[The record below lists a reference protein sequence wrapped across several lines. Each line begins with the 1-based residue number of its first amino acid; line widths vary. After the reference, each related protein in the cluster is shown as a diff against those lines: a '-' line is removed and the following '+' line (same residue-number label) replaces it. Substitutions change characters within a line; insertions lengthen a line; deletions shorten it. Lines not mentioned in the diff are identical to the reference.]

1 MQPKIR
7 RVSFN
12 KRSNVNGSS
21 ASDTDLSWP
30 EKLSTSRLIR
40 QILFFFF
47 FLYHTPNIKCFFA
60 CLNHGFF
67 YLTNHGVPE
76 ELMKRVFKESK
87 NLFSFPL
94 DEKMV
99 MVRRGFR
106 GYSPLYDEKGDSK
119 EIFTFGSS
127 EGVLGQH
134 YPNKWLSEGKKKF
147 TFCRYGGQPWNATI
161 KVLDVGKKLLG
172 LVALALD
179 LEENFF
185 ERLGAFNDQ
194 AAVVRLLLYSGE
206 LNSSEEE
213 EEEETCGASAHSDFR
228 MLTLLATDMEF
239 QGFKFVGIKIKNQM
253 FEKIAFIVNI
263 RDLMERWTNGLFRYT
278 TKSVSVGEERY
289 SVAVFLDPDPN
300 CVVECLESCFS
311 ETSPPRFPLVR
322 TSDYFHDR
330 FSQSLISR
338 LCLINKKT
346 CVLCHQKLGSFCCLY
361 VVDKP

>member
-134 YPNKWLSEGKKKF
+134 YPNKWLSEDLLPLWRP
-147 TFCRYGGQPWNATI
+147 TMERYY
-161 KVLDVGKKLLG
+161 KSVKLLG

-239 QGFKFVGIKIKNQM
+239 QGFN
-253 FEKIAFIVNI
+253 AFIVNI
-263 RDLMERWTNGLFRYT
+263 RDLMERWTNGLFRST
-278 TKSVSVGEERY
+278 MHR
-289 SVAVFLDPDPN
+289 VAVFLDPDPN

>member
-40 QILFFFF
+40 Q
-47 FLYHTPNIKCFFA
+47 A

-134 YPNKWLSEGKKKF
+134 YPNKWLSEDLLPLWRP
-147 TFCRYGGQPWNATI
+147 TMERYY
-161 KVLDVGKKLLG
+161 KSVVRDVGKKLLG

-253 FEKIAFIVNI
+253 FEK
-263 RDLMERWTNGLFRYT
+263 M
-278 TKSVSVGEERY
+278 S
-289 SVAVFLDPDPN
+289 
-300 CVVECLESCFS
+300 LELKVLLLSTS
-311 ETSPPRFPLVR
+311 ETSWRDGLMGFSGTQQKFHSFISGHYIDFK
-322 TSDYFHDR
+322 TSLLCAFYRSTMHRVCQLEKNVTRWLYF
-330 FSQSLISR
+330 
-338 LCLINKKT
+338 
-346 CVLCHQKLGSFCCLY
+346 
-361 VVDKP
+361 

>member
-1 MQPKIR
+1 MGPKPVNKILRPEKNTQPKIR

-12 KRSNVNGSS
+12 RRSNVNGSS

-40 QILFFFF
+40 Q
-47 FLYHTPNIKCFFA
+47 A

-134 YPNKWLSEGKKKF
+134 YPNKWPSEGKKK
-147 TFCRYGGQPWNATI
+147 
-161 KVLDVGKKLLG
+161 DVGKKLLG
-172 LVALALD
+172 LVALALE

-239 QGFKFVGIKIKNQM
+239 QGFN
-253 FEKIAFIVNI
+253 AFIVNI
-263 RDLMERWTNGLFRYT
+263 RDLMERWTNGLFRST
-278 TKSVSVGEERY
+278 MHRVLSVGEERY

-346 CVLCHQKLGSFCCLY
+346 CVLCHQKLGSFCCL
-361 VVDKP
+361 

>member
-106 GYSPLYDEKGDSK
+106 GYSPL
-119 EIFTFGSS
+119 
-127 EGVLGQH
+127 
-134 YPNKWLSEGKKKF
+134 
-147 TFCRYGGQPWNATI
+147 
-161 KVLDVGKKLLG
+161 DVGKKLLG

-239 QGFKFVGIKIKNQM
+239 QGFN
-253 FEKIAFIVNI
+253 AFIVNI
-263 RDLMERWTNGLFRYT
+263 RDLMERWTNGLFRST
-278 TKSVSVGEERY
+278 MHRVCQLEKNVTRSRPKLCCGVLGE
-289 SVAVFLDPDPN
+289 L
-300 CVVECLESCFS
+300 L
-311 ETSPPRFPLVR
+311 
-322 TSDYFHDR
+322 
-330 FSQSLISR
+330 
-338 LCLINKKT
+338 
-346 CVLCHQKLGSFCCLY
+346 
-361 VVDKP
+361 

>member
-47 FLYHTPNIKCFFA
+47 FLYHTPNIKCFFVNIT
-60 CLNHGFF
+60 LINGF
-67 YLTNHGVPE
+67 L
-76 ELMKRVFKESK
+76 K
-87 NLFSFPL
+87 
-94 DEKMV
+94 
-99 MVRRGFR
+99 
-106 GYSPLYDEKGDSK
+106 
-119 EIFTFGSS
+119 
-127 EGVLGQH
+127 
-134 YPNKWLSEGKKKF
+134 

-194 AAVVRLLLYSGE
+194 AVVVRLLLYSGE

-253 FEKIAFIVNI
+253 FEKI
-263 RDLMERWTNGLFRYT
+263 DLMERWTNGLFRYT

>member
-1 MQPKIR
+1 
-7 RVSFN
+7 
-12 KRSNVNGSS
+12 
-21 ASDTDLSWP
+21 
-30 EKLSTSRLIR
+30 
-40 QILFFFF
+40 
-47 FLYHTPNIKCFFA
+47 
-60 CLNHGFF
+60 
-67 YLTNHGVPE
+67 
-76 ELMKRVFKESK
+76 MKRVFKESK

-134 YPNKWLSEGKKKF
+134 YPNKWPSEDLLPLWRP
-147 TFCRYGGQPWNATI
+147 TMERYY
-161 KVLDVGKKLLG
+161 KSVFSDVGKKLLG
-172 LVALALD
+172 LVALALE

-239 QGFKFVGIKIKNQM
+239 QGFKFVGIKIKNQS
-253 FEKIAFIVNI
+253 AFIVNI

-278 TKSVSVGEERY
+278 TKSVVSGR
-289 SVAVFLDPDPN
+289 
-300 CVVECLESCFS
+300 
-311 ETSPPRFPLVR
+311 R
-322 TSDYFHDR
+322 T
-330 FSQSLISR
+330 LLGGCISR
-338 LCLINKKT
+338 SRPKLCCGVFGEL
-346 CVLCHQKLGSFCCLY
+346 F
-361 VVDKP
+361 

>member
-40 QILFFFF
+40 Q
-47 FLYHTPNIKCFFA
+47 A

-134 YPNKWLSEGKKKF
+134 YPNKWLSEDLLPLWRP
-147 TFCRYGGQPWNATI
+147 TMERYY
-161 KVLDVGKKLLG
+161 KSVVRDVGKKLLG

-253 FEKIAFIVNI
+253 FEK
-263 RDLMERWTNGLFRYT
+263 M
-278 TKSVSVGEERY
+278 S
-289 SVAVFLDPDPN
+289 
-300 CVVECLESCFS
+300 LELKVLLLSTS
-311 ETSPPRFPLVR
+311 ETSWRDGLMGFSDQQCIECVSWRR
-322 TSDYFHDR
+322 T
-330 FSQSLISR
+330 LLGGCISR
-338 LCLINKKT
+338 SRPKLC
-346 CVLCHQKLGSFCCLY
+346 CGVLGELL
-361 VVDKP
+361 